1 MSDVTPEQAEAEIQA
16 STRRAPSAGNTEKTL
31 AASNAQIQFTPPAPP
46 TGPAPIE
53 YTAPPSYQ
61 APAAAVIYDPT
72 TPLAVTEYVTRSE
85 FEALLER
92 VNSFNNRSSQKI

>member
-16 STRRAPSAGNTEKTL
+16 STRRAPNVGNTERTL

-72 TPLAVTEYVTRSE
+72 TPLAVTEYVTRFE
-85 FEALLER
+85 FDALNARLD
-92 VNSFNNRSSQKI
+92 NFNRRSAQKI